1 MYDIITSDKFIKK
14 SKKFLKR
21 HPNLKDKFKNII
33 NQLSLN
39 PFEASLKTHKLKG
52 NLKELYSCSLN
63 YEYRLILSIVI
74 IDNEIYLLDI
84 GTHDEVY

>member
-33 NQLSLN
+33 NSSK
-39 PFEASLKTHKLKG
+39 A
-52 NLKELYSCSLN
+52 
-63 YEYRLILSIVI
+63 I
-74 IDNEIYLLDI
+74 
-84 GTHDEVY
+84 

>member
-52 NLKELYSCSLN
+52 NLKELYACSLN